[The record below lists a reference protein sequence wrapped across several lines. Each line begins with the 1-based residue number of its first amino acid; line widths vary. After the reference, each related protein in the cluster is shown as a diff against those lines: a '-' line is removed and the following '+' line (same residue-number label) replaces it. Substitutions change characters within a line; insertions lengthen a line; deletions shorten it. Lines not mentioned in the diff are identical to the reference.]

1 MEFAIYPKLL
11 NMSLFGKQK
20 GCSPYGCS
28 LLFKGIEVEVQ
39 LKTRAL
45 HLQIFHFQLRGKG
58 LLVVALSG
66 SFVQGVG

>member
-20 GCSPYGCS
+20 GCSPYGSS
-28 LLFKGIEVEVQ
+28 LLFKRIEVEVQ
-39 LKTRAL
+39 LKIRAL
-45 HLQIFHFQLRGKG
+45 HLQNFHFQLRGEG

-66 SFVQGVG
+66 SLVQGIG

>member
-1 MEFAIYPKLL
+1 MEFVIYPKLL

-20 GCSPYGCS
+20 GCSPNGSS
-28 LLFKGIEVEVQ
+28 LLFKRIEVEVQ
-39 LKTRAL
+39 LKIRAL

-58 LLVVALSG
+58 LLVVPLSG

>member
-1 MEFAIYPKLL
+1 MIIKKATTWKGVAFDEFMLDVFP
-11 NMSLFGKQK
+11 
-20 GCSPYGCS
+20 
-28 LLFKGIEVEVQ
+28 V
-39 LKTRAL
+39 L